1 MILKKRIMKKRAFLF
16 ILAFILITVCK
27 AQSTEIVRNN
37 NQLDQFSTTPELV
50 ALVKDASELVRTKG
64 EGAFTELRIPGS
76 RWRKQETYIFVLD
89 PQGNMLLH
97 ADPAMEG
104 KNQLDLKDINGRPI
118 IRGLIGAATRFP
130 DKPEGW
136 YHYEWNVPGGLL
148 PRWKSSYVR
157 LVKAPSAKTYIVGS
171 GIYNDRMER

>member
-1 MILKKRIMKKRAFLF
+1 MNLKKRIMKKKAFLF

-27 AQSTEIVRNN
+27 AQSPEIVRND

-64 EGAFTELRIPGS
+64 EDAFTEFRIPGS

-89 PQGNMLLH
+89 PEGNMLVH

-104 KNQLDLKDINGRPI
+104 KNQLDLKDIN
-118 IRGLIGAATRFP
+118 
-130 DKPEGW
+130 
-136 YHYEWNVPGGLL
+136 
-148 PRWKSSYVR
+148 
-157 LVKAPSAKTYIVGS
+157 
-171 GIYNDRMER
+171 